1 MNVRISILARCT
13 ALAAAAFAMPAQA
26 VAAEAQCLAP
36 AEVRALTTFAMPSVL
51 TGLIDHCGP
60 EVGAGGFMT
69 TQGRGLVASYA
80 ARKDAAWPTARKA
93 FFRLAASKG
102 GADET
107 SDMLAKMP
115 DAALQPFVEGM
126 IGGMIGSKLKPG
138 QCAIADKMMR
148 LLAPLPPEKHRG
160 TRRNDLRTGRGRQE
174 IGSGWLGDLQVVTS

>member
-1 MNVRISILARCT
+1 MIKGFHRFAYCS
-13 ALAAAAFAMPAQA
+13 ALAAAAVAMPASA

-51 TGLIDHCGP
+51 TGLIDRCAP
-60 EVGAGGFMT
+60 EVGSSGFMS

-80 ARKDAAWPTARKA
+80 AHKDAAWPIARKA
-93 FFRLAASKG
+93 FFRLAATKS
-102 GADET
+102 GADEAG
-107 SDMLAKMP
+107 DMMAKMP

-148 LLAPLPPEKHRG
+148 LLAPLPPENTSELLG
-160 TRRNDLRTGRGRQE
+160 TILELAEGDKK
-174 IGSGWLGDLQVVTS
+174 SGPGGLAICKS

>member
-1 MNVRISILARCT
+1 MIEGLHRFVRIA

-26 VAAEAQCLAP
+26 AAAEAQCLAP

-51 TGLIDHCGP
+51 TGLIDRCTP
-60 EVGAGGFMT
+60 EVGSSGFMS

-80 ARKDAAWPTARKA
+80 AHKDAAWPTARKA
-93 FFRLAASKG
+93 FFRIAATKSG
-102 GADET
+102 GDEA
-107 SDMLAKMP
+107 SDMMAKMP

-148 LLAPLPPEKHRG
+148 LLAPLPPENTSELLG
-160 TRRNDLRTGRGRQE
+160 TILE
-174 IGSGWLGDLQVVTS
+174 LAEGDKKPGPGGLAICKS